1 MRRLDHERGDLGDF
15 QTPRDLVDA
24 VLQTLGPIGARWTR
38 ILEPTCGSG
47 SFLQALLEHEA
58 PPRELIGI
66 EIQESYWTTARSLA
80 GRHPGSRVDILRA
93 NLFDLDLRTGLPW
106 RDRGPLLVVG
116 NPPWITS
123 AALGKLD
130 SGNVP
135 SKRNLKGVAGHRGPH
150 RQLQLRHCRGGLDQA
165 ARGAGRRAADDRALV
180 QDHSGAC
187 CSRVRQSPGVANRG
201 SLDPRDRRRALVRRR
216 GGRLLA
222 AGDPGWAS

>member
-1 MRRLDHERGDLGDF
+1 MRRLDHGRGDLGDF

-24 VLQTLGPIGARWTR
+24 VLHTLGPIASRWTR

-47 SFLQALLEHEA
+47 SFLQALLEHKA

-66 EIQESYWTTARSLA
+66 EIQEPYWTMARSLA
-80 GRHPGSRVDILRA
+80 GKHPGSRVDILRA

-116 NPPWITS
+116 NPPWITA

-135 SKRNLKGVAGHRGPH
+135 SKRNLKELPGIEARTGSPTSTLPRRSGSSCSRSWPKSSRRSRFCARPRPRVPFSSSPT
-150 RQLQLRHCRGGLDQA
+150 
-165 ARGAGRRAADDRALV
+165 ARGCRSRKPRSTRSTPRAGSAPRWAP
-180 QDHSGAC
+180 AC
-187 CSRVRQSPGVANRG
+187 CG
-201 SLDPRDRRRALVRRR
+201 
-216 GGRLLA
+216 
-222 AGDPGWAS
+222 